1 MIILGSLRVSKPVA
15 ELEERLVAAVD
26 LGSNSFHMTVA
37 KITHSGIQIL
47 SRDRERV
54 RLASGLN
61 NKGVLDEKA
70 IAKGIDALVRF
81 DSRLTGVTAE
91 DIRVVATHTLREA
104 KNADEFL
111 DLASSRFRAPIEVI
125 SGPEEARLIY
135 QAVAH
140 TQPIE
145 GRFLVFDVGGGS
157 TEFAVGE
164 GYEPAF
170 VSSRTLGCVSYT
182 DRYMKKINKK
192 AFAEVD
198 IATRRAIEPIASRIR
213 SMNALTCFASSGS
226 AKGVCALGN
235 YLGFG
240 SVITRESIEACK
252 RFVAK
257 EDNRRLENIPD
268 VSIDRMQFL
277 PAGIGIISAILD
289 ELRIKEIHF
298 ADAALREGVLY
309 DMDDRLK
316 AVDIRERTASDLVK
330 KYGIDK
336 TQAQAVRSAVEQ
348 LFDAV
353 ADPWKLLAEDKQM
366 VLWAASLHEIGLQVN
381 YSGYQRHGA
390 YIVSHTTMPGFNRE
404 QQLVLSILIRLHRKK
419 ITVGSIPKL
428 RYWSES
434 RLIRL
439 VRLLR
444 IAYTIHVGRN
454 NYQPEFTITVDDD
467 AIFLQF
473 APRVLKTH
481 PVMFLDLA
489 EEAGRQDDAGY
500 SLVIQ

>member
-1 MIILGSLRVSKPVA
+1 MD
-15 ELEERLVAAVD
+15 ERLVAAVD
-26 LGSNSFHMTVA
+26 LGSNSFHMIVA
-37 KITHSGIQIL
+37 KITKSGIQIL
-47 SRDRERV
+47 VRDRERV

-61 NKGVLDEKA
+61 SRGLLNNRA
-70 IAKGIDALVRF
+70 IERGIDALARF
-81 DSRLTGVTAE
+81 DSRLTGVATE

-111 DLASSRFRAPIEVI
+111 DLASARFRVPIEVI
-125 SGPEEARLIY
+125 SGSEEARLIY

-140 TQPIE
+140 TQAID

-157 TEFAVGE
+157 TEFALGE

-170 VSSRTLGCVSYT
+170 LSSRTLGCVTYT

-192 AFAEVD
+192 AFSEVD

-213 SMNALTCFASSGS
+213 LMNAGICFGSSGS
-226 AKGVCALGN
+226 AKGVSALGN

-240 SVITRESIEACK
+240 PVITRESIEACK
-252 RFVAK
+252 RFVSK
-257 EDNRRLENIPD
+257 L
-268 VSIDRMQFL
+268 SL
-277 PAGIGIISAILD
+277 
-289 ELRIKEIHF
+289 KEIHY

-316 AVDIRERTASDLVK
+316 AVDIRERTASDLAK
-330 KYGIDK
+330 KYGINRD
-336 TQAQAVRSAVEQ
+336 QAEAVRSTVEQ

-353 ADPWKLLAEDKQM
+353 EDPWKLSAEDKQM
-366 VLWAASLHEIGLQVN
+366 VTWAASLHEIGLQVN

-390 YIVSHTTMPGFNRE
+390 YIVSHTPMPGFNRE

-419 ITVGSIPKL
+419 ITVRSIPKL
-428 RYWSES
+428 RYWDES
-434 RLIRL
+434 RLVRLIRL
-439 VRLLR
+439 LR
-444 IAYTIHVGRN
+444 VAYTIHVGRN
-454 NYQPEFTITVDDD
+454 NYFPDFVVTVDND

-489 EEAGRQDDAGY
+489 EEARRQDDAGY
-500 SLVIQ
+500 SLIIQ

>member
-1 MIILGSLRVSKPVA
+1 MD
-15 ELEERLVAAVD
+15 ERLVAAVD
-26 LGSNSFHMTVA
+26 LGSNSFHMIVA
-37 KITHSGIQIL
+37 KITKSGIQIL
-47 SRDRERV
+47 VRDRERV

-61 NKGVLDEKA
+61 SRGLLNNRA
-70 IAKGIDALVRF
+70 IERGIDALARF
-81 DSRLTGVTAE
+81 DSRLTGVATE

-111 DLASSRFRAPIEVI
+111 DLASARFRVPIEVI
-125 SGPEEARLIY
+125 SGSEEARLIY

-140 TQPIE
+140 TQAID

-157 TEFAVGE
+157 TEFALGE

-170 VSSRTLGCVSYT
+170 LSSRTLGCVTYT

-192 AFAEVD
+192 AFSELD

-213 SMNALTCFASSGS
+213 LMNAGICFASSGS
-226 AKGVCALGN
+226 AKGVSALGN

-240 SVITRESIEACK
+240 PVITRESIEACK
-252 RFVAK
+252 RFVSK
-257 EDNRRLENIPD
+257 EDNRQTENIPE
-268 VSIDRMQFL
+268 VSIDRMKIL
-277 PAGIGIISAILD
+277 PAGIGIISAIFD
-289 ELRIKEIHF
+289 ELSLKEIHY

-316 AVDIRERTASDLVK
+316 AVDIRERTASDLAK
-330 KYGIDK
+330 KYGINRD
-336 TQAQAVRSAVEQ
+336 QAEAVRSTVEQ

-353 ADPWKLLAEDKQM
+353 EDPWKLSAEDKQM
-366 VLWAASLHEIGLQVN
+366 VTWAASLHEIGLQVN

-390 YIVSHTTMPGFNRE
+390 YIVSHTPMPGFNRE

-419 ITVGSIPKL
+419 ITVRSIPKL
-428 RYWSES
+428 RYWDES
-434 RLIRL
+434 RLVRLIRL
-439 VRLLR
+439 LR
-444 IAYTIHVGRN
+444 VAYTIHVGRN
-454 NYQPEFTITVDDD
+454 NYFPDFVVTVDDD

-489 EEAGRQDDAGY
+489 EEARRQDDAGY
-500 SLVIQ
+500 SLIIQ

>member
-1 MIILGSLRVSKPVA
+1 VFKTVA
-15 ELEERLVAAVD
+15 EMEERLVAAVD

-37 KITHSGIQIL
+37 KITQSGIQIL
-47 SRDRERV
+47 IRDRERV

-61 NKGVLDEKA
+61 NKGVLDKKA
-70 IAKGIDALVRF
+70 IARGIDALTRF
-81 DSRLTGVTAE
+81 DSRLTGVATE

-111 DLASSRFRAPIEVI
+111 DLASARFRAPIEVI

-145 GRFLVFDVGGGS
+145 GRFLIFDVGGGS

-164 GYEPAF
+164 GYELGF
-170 VSSRTLGCVSYT
+170 VSSRTLGCVTYT

-213 SMNALTCFASSGS
+213 SMSAVTCFASSGS
-226 AKGVCALGN
+226 AKGVSALGN

-252 RFVAK
+252 RFVSN

-268 VSIDRMQFL
+268 VSIERMQIL

-289 ELRIKEIHF
+289 ELSLKEIHF

-316 AVDIRERTASDLVK
+316 AVDIRERTASDLAK

-336 TQAQAVRSAVEQ
+336 NQAQAVRSAVEQ

-353 ADPWKLLAEDKQM
+353 EGPWKLSAEDKQM

-390 YIVSHTTMPGFNRE
+390 YIVSHTPMPGFNRE

-454 NYQPEFTITVDDD
+454 NYYPEFTATADDD
-467 AIFLQF
+467 AVFLRF

-489 EEAGRQDDAGY
+489 EEARRQDDAGY
-500 SLVIQ
+500 SLIIQ

>member
-1 MIILGSLRVSKPVA
+1 MSKLVA
-15 ELEERLVAAVD
+15 EIEERLVAAVD

-61 NKGVLDEKA
+61 NKGVLDKKA

-91 DIRVVATHTLREA
+91 NIRVVATHALREA

-170 VSSRTLGCVSYT
+170 VSSRTLGCVTYT

-213 SMNALTCFASSGS
+213 SMSALTCFASSGS
-226 AKGVCALGN
+226 AKGVSALGN

-240 SVITRESIEACK
+240 PVITRESIEACK

-330 KYGIDK
+330 KYGIEK

-353 ADPWKLLAEDKQM
+353 ADPWKLSVEDKQM

-381 YSGYQRHGA
+381 YSAYQRHGA

-454 NYQPEFTITVDDD
+454 NYHPEFTITVDDD

-489 EEAGRQDDAGY
+489 EEARRQDEAGY
-500 SLVIQ
+500 SLIIQ